1 MVSITK
7 ILDSH
12 CITTETAPVLRYIWL
27 RCLYMVYFNP
37 EKTDKKIQPDS
48 KDVISLDSFRE
59 KRERWGWGGQKEMY
73 QPVHSGTLGGET
85 GRIFLLL
92 FVFEIY
98 YSHI

>member
-37 EKTDKKIQPDS
+37 EKTDKKSNQ
-48 KDVISLDSFRE
+48 
-59 KRERWGWGGQKEMY
+59 
-73 QPVHSGTLGGET
+73 TLKMSS
-85 GRIFLLL
+85 
-92 FVFEIY
+92 V
-98 YSHI
+98 